1 MASPF
6 PSLLSLFTLLSLLT
20 LPPSTTQTTITLSL
34 SPPAKPPHTNP
45 WQRLSHLASS
55 SIARASQ
62 LKHPHKKNSSLTGIP
77 LFPHAYGG
85 YSVSLGFGT
94 PPQTLSLL
102 LDTGSS
108 LVWVPCTTHYAC
120 TKCDFPNINPTNIS
134 TFIPKRSSSAKI
146 LGCKNPKCEWVFGA
160 GIRSQ
165 CEDCAEGSGNCT
177 RICPA
182 YGIQYGSGSTSGIL
196 LSEALELPEK
206 SVEDFLVGCSIFS
219 TRQPS
224 GIVGFGRGL
233 ESLPAQMG
241 LKKFSYC
248 LVSHRFDEEPESSDL
263 ILTTGFHSGVTKTE
277 DLGFSYTPFVKNKLG
292 NDSAFEEYYY
302 VNLRKITVGGKH
314 VRVPYD
320 LLVQGSD
327 GHGGTI
333 VDSGTTFTFMEGKV
347 YEAVAR
353 EFERQMAHYS
363 RDAGV
368 ENQSGFR
375 PCYNVSGGEEV
386 VSLFPE
392 LVFHFKGGAKMELP
406 LANYFSLVGESMAVC
421 MTIVTD
427 TGGDIAGGPSIV
439 LGNYQQQDFYLEYD
453 LENERLGFRKQTC
466 K

>member
-1 MASPF
+1 
-6 PSLLSLFTLLSLLT
+6 
-20 LPPSTTQTTITLSL
+20 
-34 SPPAKPPHTNP
+34 
-45 WQRLSHLASS
+45 
-55 SIARASQ
+55 
-62 LKHPHKKNSSLTGIP
+62 
-77 LFPHAYGG
+77 
-85 YSVSLGFGT
+85 
-94 PPQTLSLL
+94 
-102 LDTGSS
+102 
-108 LVWVPCTTHYAC
+108 
-120 TKCDFPNINPTNIS
+120 
-134 TFIPKRSSSAKI
+134 
-146 LGCKNPKCEWVFGA
+146 
-160 GIRSQ
+160 
-165 CEDCAEGSGNCT
+165 
-177 RICPA
+177 
-182 YGIQYGSGSTSGIL
+182 
-196 LSEALELPEK
+196 
-206 SVEDFLVGCSIFS
+206 
-219 TRQPS
+219 
-224 GIVGFGRGL
+224 
-233 ESLPAQMG
+233 MG

-263 ILTTGFHSGVTKTE
+263 ILTTGFHSGVIKTE
-277 DLGFSYTPFVKNKLG
+277 DLGLSYTPFVKNKLG

-392 LVFHFKGGAKMELP
+392 LVFHFKGGVKMVLP
-406 LANYFSLVGESMAVC
+406 LADYFSLLVGESMAVC

>member
-1 MASPF
+1 M
-6 PSLLSLFTLLSLLT
+6 
-20 LPPSTTQTTITLSL
+20 
-34 SPPAKPPHTNP
+34 
-45 WQRLSHLASS
+45 
-55 SIARASQ
+55 
-62 LKHPHKKNSSLTGIP
+62 
-77 LFPHAYGG
+77 
-85 YSVSLGFGT
+85 
-94 PPQTLSLL
+94 
-102 LDTGSS
+102 
-108 LVWVPCTTHYAC
+108 
-120 TKCDFPNINPTNIS
+120 
-134 TFIPKRSSSAKI
+134 
-146 LGCKNPKCEWVFGA
+146 
-160 GIRSQ
+160 
-165 CEDCAEGSGNCT
+165 
-177 RICPA
+177 

-277 DLGFSYTPFVKNKLG
+277 DLGLSYTPFVKNKLG

-363 RDAGV
+363 RDTGV

-406 LANYFSLVGESMAVC
+406 LADYFSLLVGESMAVC

-427 TGGDIAGGPSIV
+427 TGGDITGGPSIV